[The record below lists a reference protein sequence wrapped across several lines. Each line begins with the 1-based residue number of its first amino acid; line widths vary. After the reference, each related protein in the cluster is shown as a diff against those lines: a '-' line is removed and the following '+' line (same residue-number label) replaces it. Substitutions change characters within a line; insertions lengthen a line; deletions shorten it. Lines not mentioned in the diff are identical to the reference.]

1 MYPSTHTLAV
11 HCVHWSG
18 PKLDICLSQSL
29 PRTMHSLIGWTLY
42 PHRPPQLISVHMKTP
57 PTARFYGIK
66 CLVNNRATLDGRREK
81 RAAQLV
87 TCTSVELLAVK
98 SHSGVGDAQTQATT
112 PRNPDKKARFFMI
125 DGDCRRFDSRYLSS
139 TFPRNFIAIIVFI
152 LRLPIHPCTRRA
164 LRTAPYGRAISV
176 PARIKVQILYTI
188 KRTSLFTG
196 PAIRLTPE
204 HYTGLVF
211 TCGILQEFSTLSD
224 QSTI

>member
-98 SHSGVGDAQTQATT
+98 SHSGVGEAQTQATT

-125 DGDCRRFDSRYLSS
+125 DGDCRRFDSRNLSS
-139 TFPRNFIAIIVFI
+139 TFPRNCIAIIVFI
-152 LRLPIHPCTRRA
+152 LRLHTYPSMYQKS
-164 LRTAPYGRAISV
+164 APYGPV
-176 PARIKVQILYTI
+176 
-188 KRTSLFTG
+188 RTRNICTG
-196 PAIRLTPE
+196 A
-204 HYTGLVF
+204 H
-211 TCGILQEFSTLSD
+211 
-224 QSTI
+224 QSADTVYN